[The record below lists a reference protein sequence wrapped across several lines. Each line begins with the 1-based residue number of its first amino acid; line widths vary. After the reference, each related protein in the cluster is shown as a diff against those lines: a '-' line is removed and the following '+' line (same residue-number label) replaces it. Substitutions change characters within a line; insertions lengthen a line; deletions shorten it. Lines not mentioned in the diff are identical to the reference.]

1 MKNLAIVARAANN
14 YGTNAVAK
22 PALPA
27 ARISPLATHRFP
39 ADSAAMTRLQ
49 STRPNTGILLGVGAY
64 VVWGL
69 LPLYLNLL
77 KAVPAA
83 QILAHRI
90 LWSVLL
96 LAAIVLLL
104 KRAGAIRE
112 AARGRTLLLLMASA
126 LLIAVNWLVYIWA
139 VQHGHVLEASLGY
152 FINPLV
158 NVALG
163 VAVLGEKV
171 RRVQWSA
178 VALAGLGVVIMA
190 ASGGG
195 AIWISLILALTFG
208 TYGLL
213 RKIAAIDALGGL
225 FVETLLLAPF
235 AAGALILASAQ
246 GDAAFGHDRG
256 LDVLLALAGAAT
268 AVPLLMFAAAARR
281 MPYAALGL
289 LQYIA
294 PTLQFAEAVLL
305 FGEPLHR
312 VDVLAFGLIWA
323 GLAVYAADGIRVA
336 RGMRGGEAL
345 RSG

>member
-1 MKNLAIVARAANN
+1 M
-14 YGTNAVAK
+14 T
-22 PALPA
+22 PQ
-27 ARISPLATHRFP
+27 SP
-39 ADSAAMTRLQ
+39 SA
-49 STRPNTGILLGVGAY
+49 RPNNGILLGVGAY
-64 VVWGL
+64 VVWGM
-69 LPLYLNLL
+69 LPLYFKLVGS
-77 KAVPAA
+77 VPAA
-83 QILAHRI
+83 QVLAHRI

-96 LAAIVLLL
+96 LAVIVLVL
-104 KRAGAIRE
+104 KRGPAIRA
-112 AARGRTLLLLMASA
+112 AARGRTLLLLIASA
-126 LLIAVNWLVYIWA
+126 FLIAVNWLVYIWS
-139 VQHGHVLEASLGY
+139 VENGHVLESSLGY

-178 VALAGLGVVIMA
+178 VALAGLGVAIMA

-195 AIWISLILALTFG
+195 AIWISLVLAFSFG

-235 AAGALILASAQ
+235 AAGVLFLASAQ

-256 LDVLLALAGAAT
+256 LDALLIFAGAAT
-268 AVPLLMFAAAARR
+268 AIPLLMFAAAARR
-281 MPYAALGL
+281 MPYTALGL

-294 PTLQFAEAVLL
+294 PTLQFTEAVLL

-312 VDVLAFGLIWA
+312 ADMLAFALIWT
-323 GLAVYAADGIRVA
+323 GLALYAADGLRAA
-336 RGMRGGEAL
+336 RGVAPP
-345 RSG
+345 SAATS

>member
-1 MKNLAIVARAANN
+1 MTAQ
-14 YGTNAVAK
+14 
-22 PALPA
+22 
-27 ARISPLATHRFP
+27 SP
-39 ADSAAMTRLQ
+39 
-49 STRPNTGILLGVGAY
+49 STRPSTGILLGAGAY
-64 VVWGL
+64 IFWGL
-69 LPLYLNLL
+69 LPLYLKLL
-77 KAVPAA
+77 HAVPAT

-90 LWSVLL
+90 LWSLLL

-104 KRAGAIRE
+104 KRGRAIRE
-112 AARGRTLLLLMASA
+112 MARGRTLLLLMASA
-126 LLIAVNWLVYIWA
+126 LLIAVNWLVYIWS
-139 VQHGHVLEASLGY
+139 VQTGHVLEASLGY

-171 RRVQWSA
+171 RRVQWTA
-178 VALAGLGVVIMA
+178 VALAGLGVLIMA
-190 ASGGG
+190 VSGGG
-195 AIWISLILALTFG
+195 AIWISLVLALSFG

-235 AAGALILASAQ
+235 AAGVLLLASAQ
-246 GDAAFGHDRG
+246 GDAAFGHDQG
-256 LDVLLALAGAAT
+256 LDTLLVLAGAAT

-305 FGEPLHR
+305 FGEPLR
-312 VDVLAFGLIWA
+312 RGDLLAFGLIWT
-323 GLAVYAADGIRVA
+323 GLAMYAVDGIRAA
-336 RGMRGGEAL
+336 RGVRLGAAL
-345 RSG
+345 QPR